1 MAASSIQVSSDTRA
15 ALRRYKTDGMTYEDV
30 LKLMMQVM
38 PPDEFH
44 ALYAKWQKQVGD
56 QIRKSKKWSSL

>member
-1 MAASSIQVSSDTRA
+1 MSASSIQVSDDTRA

-30 LKLMMQVM
+30 LKLMMQIM

-44 ALYAKWQKQVGD
+44 ALYVKWQKQFADG
-56 QIRKSKKWSSL
+56 IRKSKKWSPF

>member
-1 MAASSIQVSSDTRA
+1 MAASSIQVSDQTRA

-30 LKLMMQVM
+30 LKLMMEVM

-44 ALYAKWQKQVGD
+44 AVYAKWQKQVADG
-56 QIRKSKKWSSL
+56 IRKSKKWSSL

>member
-1 MAASSIQVSSDTRA
+1 MGASSIQVSDDTRA

-30 LKLMMQVM
+30 LKLMMQIM

-44 ALYAKWQKQVGD
+44 ALYAKWQKHVADG
-56 QIRKSKKWSSL
+56 IRKSKKWSSF

>member
-1 MAASSIQVSSDTRA
+1 MGASSIQVSDGTRS

-30 LKLMMQVM
+30 LKLMMQIM

-44 ALYAKWQKQVGD
+44 ALYAKWQAEVAKG
-56 QIRKSKKWSSL
+56 IRKSKKWSSF

>member
-1 MAASSIQVSSDTRA
+1 MAASSIQVSDKTRA

-38 PPDEFH
+38 SPDEFH
-44 ALYAKWQKQVGD
+44 AVYAKWQKQVAD
-56 QIRKSKKWSSL
+56 EIRRSKKWSPL